1 MLFFNPIII
10 SNKIQL
16 NHSRLTLTSLGIS
29 VLLHAMFVTLALYLA
44 QKRTPISPKEIPITV
59 SLANYAPVLTIK
71 YQNSAKSSAIPLP
84 KKTPTAEVRPSFT
97 SRVSPERLSHNLS
110 PVRPTVAPSDLT
122 PPKGELLHSFP
133 LLVAANDSP
142 HDTLFRSKSAELTK
156 PIRTSDEINGATVGR
171 IRAMIENALTYPPF
185 AKKLH
190 IEGTVTVSFILK
202 PNGVVENIQVL
213 TSSGSSL
220 LDTKAI
226 NTVRQLSGEYPPLNQ
241 TACLKIPITFSLTSA

>member
-1 MLFFNPIII
+1 MLFFNPIVI

-29 VLLHAMFVTLALYLA
+29 VLLHATIVTLVVYLA
-44 QKRTPISPKEIPITV
+44 HKKSPLIPKEIPITV
-59 SLANYAPVLTIK
+59 SLANYAPSPNLTK
-71 YQNSAKSSAIPLP
+71 HETQ
-84 KKTPTAEVRPSFT
+84 KTTTTHVRPSFT

-110 PVRPTVAPSDLT
+110 PVRPTVAPSDLV
-122 PPKGELLHSFP
+122 PHQEELLHSILNP
-133 LLVAANDSP
+133 VANDSP

>member
-1 MLFFNPIII
+1 
-10 SNKIQL
+10 
-16 NHSRLTLTSLGIS
+16 
-29 VLLHAMFVTLALYLA
+29 MFVTLALYLA
-44 QKRTPISPKEIPITV
+44 QKRTPISPKEIPITI

-71 YQNSAKSSAIPLP
+71 HQNSAKSSAIPLP

-110 PVRPTVAPSDLT
+110 PVRPTVAPSDLV
-122 PPKGELLHSFP
+122 PHQEELLHSILNP
-133 LLVAANDSP
+133 VANDSP
-142 HDTLFRSKSAELTK
+142 HDTLFHSKSTELTK
-156 PIRTSDEINGATVGR
+156 PIRTSDEINGATLGR